1 MLYLLVLA
9 AVLVETP
16 ETAATTA
23 GNLLPPGW
31 DKICSQT
38 ALAANDLN
46 ASFECHVT
54 RTAPIKWQLA
64 DLRMSLGSFPAE
76 SVKVRALVTT
86 TTQFEDFD
94 AG

>member
-1 MLYLLVLA
+1 MLYLLIVA

-23 GNLLPPGW
+23 DNLLPPGW

-76 SVKVRALVTT
+76 SVKVCALVTT